1 MMNSSSPLAARSA
14 SNPEASLDAAEVMRL
29 LSIKQQTLYAYVSR
43 GMLRKTSAPD
53 ARRSR
58 YAREDVE
65 RLLARQQDKAASV
78 DSAQAPAASV
88 PAAIVSAITDIG
100 SDGLRYRGRD
110 VRLLAAYPAC
120 IENVAELLW
129 FGLLPDEPVV
139 WEYDAIPANLE
150 SAITALQRADGHIS
164 FLRAI
169 ANASL
174 VLGESTGAELRQGNT
189 ARLARRLVM
198 TYAGCL
204 GYLRP
209 APQAGFVRPEPGESL
224 VGLVQRALGIA
235 DSSETRAALNAVLI
249 WCADHELSAPAYTAR
264 VIAATG
270 AGLHACLIGAISAHS
285 GSMLGGGCDR
295 AEEFIASQP
304 SAERM
309 RDLLAAAR
317 HGARVPGFGHVLYP
331 QGDPRASALLA
342 IARQLAAPGTL
353 APLDRLQD
361 LAREEAGL
369 LPSLELGL
377 VALAQAL
384 QLPRRSAAN
393 LWAVARSIGWVAHV
407 IEQRLSGSAIRPRA
421 RRAGN

>member
-1 MMNSSSPLAARSA
+1 M
-14 SNPEASLDAAEVMRL
+14 EDSLDAEEVMQL
-29 LSIKQQTLYAYVSR
+29 LGIKQQTLYAYASR
-43 GMLRKTSAPD
+43 GLLRKTSAPE

-65 RLLARQQDKAASV
+65 RLLARKHERNPTTVTQPPTQLP
-78 DSAQAPAASV
+78 APAH
-88 PAAIVSAITDIG
+88 AISSAITEIG
-100 SDGLRYRGRD
+100 ADGLRYRGRD

-139 WEYDAIPANLE
+139 WDYDDIPGNIEAAIA
-150 SAITALQRADGHIS
+150 SLQRADGKIS

-174 VLGESTGAELRQGNT
+174 VLGESTGSELRQGNT

-204 GYLRP
+204 GYLREPQKQP
-209 APQAGFVRPEPGESL
+209 AFFRPRPEESL
-224 VGLVQRALGIA
+224 VALSLRALGIQ
-235 DSSETRAALNAVLI
+235 DSAEIRAALNAVMI

-295 AEEFIASQP
+295 AEEFILSQP
-304 SAERM
+304 APQHM
-309 RDLLAAAR
+309 REMIAATH
-317 HGARVPGFGHVLYP
+317 HGARLPGFGHALYP
-331 QGDPRASALLA
+331 QGDPRAAALLA
-342 IARQLAAPGTL
+342 IARRL
-353 APLDRLQD
+353 APPHALDHLQEMQEMA
-361 LAREEAGL
+361 LAEAGL
-369 LPSLELGL
+369 QPSLELGL
-377 VALAQAL
+377 VAISLAL
-384 QLPRRSAAN
+384 GLPRRSAAN
-393 LWAVARSIGWVAHV
+393 LWAVARSVGWVAHV
-407 IEQRLSGSAIRPRA
+407 IEQRLSGGTIRPRA
-421 RRAGN
+421 RRVG